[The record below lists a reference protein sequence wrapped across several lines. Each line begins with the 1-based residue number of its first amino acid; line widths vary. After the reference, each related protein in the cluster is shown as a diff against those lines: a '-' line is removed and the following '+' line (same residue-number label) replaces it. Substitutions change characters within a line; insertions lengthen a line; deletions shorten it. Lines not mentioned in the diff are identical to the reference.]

1 MKLPS
6 IPFLFE
12 AFLSVV
18 RRFPLVM
25 AVAAVG
31 TVTSMLLIERS
42 TASNDDDFQK
52 ILMTCSLGLAMLLC
66 AAIIGEKWKLRPPMV
81 FVPHLVAVG
90 LLALYY
96 FTLNLGHD
104 FDNVVTPV
112 RFIGLNLAAHL
123 GVAFLPYLDSSPVED
138 FWEYNKRLF
147 GNFMV
152 GAFYSLVIFTGLS
165 IAILAANELFNLG
178 IREKI
183 YGHLFVLLAGIFNTA
198 YFLAHFPK
206 EYDFASETTD
216 NQETATPIGAYTT
229 AFKNLTKFIL
239 IPIIG
244 LYFLILYAFSAKILV
259 QWELPQGWVGKL
271 VLGFSVAGIFTYLLN
286 FLLVKFDDSSIVK
299 GFRRWFFYILLPM
312 VVLLFVAIGRRI
324 NDYGV
329 TEARYVV
336 AIAGVWLLM
345 MSLYFIVSRRDNIK
359 FIPISLA
366 FFALITVLGPFSAFK
381 VSERNQMSRLHTV
394 LSKNNML
401 VDGKIVAA
409 KDSLSKA
416 DANIIRGATD
426 YLQNNGHSDEL
437 AVLMGLPNTGEKPDW
452 QALNDQLQ
460 KLGIDQQQISDN
472 YCSVYF
478 NRGNQNEMDVAG
490 YNLLYQVY
498 AYEKSTPEN
507 NFSGFQISESGTSLQ
522 YFKNGQSI
530 DSFDL
535 KPYCNKL
542 KDKGACNGESQ
553 ADSLAIVELQ
563 TPNLTVKLWLDN
575 VSFEKDGEGKLREIN
590 GKALL
595 RMKQ

>member
-6 IPFLFE
+6 IPFLID
-12 AFLSVV
+12 AFLGVL

-25 AVAAVG
+25 AVAAIG

-42 TASNDDDFQK
+42 TASNEDDFQK
-52 ILMTCSLGLAMLLC
+52 ILMTCSLGLTTLLC
-66 AAIIGEKWKLRPPMV
+66 ATIISEKWKLRPPLT
-81 FVPHLVAVG
+81 FVPHVVAVG
-90 LLALYY
+90 LLVLYY
-96 FTLNLGHD
+96 FTLDVEHE

-152 GAFYSLVIFTGLS
+152 GAFYSLVIFAGLS
-165 IAILAANELFNLG
+165 IAILAVNELFNLD

-206 EYDFASETTD
+206 ECDFASKSTD
-216 NQETATPIGAYTT
+216 NQGVETTIGAYTT
-229 AFKNLTKFIL
+229 AIKNLTKFIL
-239 IPIIG
+239 IPIIAI
-244 LYFLILYAFSAKILV
+244 YFLILYAFSAKILV
-259 QWELPQGWVGKL
+259 QWELPEGWVGKL

-286 FLLVKFDDSSIVK
+286 YLLVKFDDSKIVK
-299 GFRRWFFYILLPM
+299 GFRRWFFYVLLPM
-312 VVLLFVAIGRRI
+312 VALLFVAIGRRI
-324 NDYGV
+324 SDYGV

-336 AIAGVWLLM
+336 AIAGVWLLL
-345 MSLYFIVSRRDNIK
+345 MSLYFVLSKRDNIK

-366 FFALITVLGPFSAFK
+366 FFSIITVLGPFSAFQ
-381 VSERNQMSRLHTV
+381 VSERNQLGRLEAV
-394 LSKNNML
+394 LTKNNML
-401 VDGKIVAA
+401 VEGKIVAV
-409 KDSLSKA
+409 KDSLSKV
-416 DANIIRGATD
+416 DAEIIRSAAD
-426 YLQNNGHSDEL
+426 YLQNNGHSEKL
-437 AVLMGLPNTGEKPDW
+437 AVLLGIPDTGEKLNW
-452 QALNDQLQ
+452 EAFNDQLQ
-460 KLGIDQQQISDN
+460 KLGIEQQQTYDN

-478 NRGNQNEMDVAG
+478 NRANQNEMEVAG
-490 YNLLYQVY
+490 YSFLYQIY
-498 AYEKSTPEN
+498 AYEKSKPAN
-507 NFSGFQISESGTSLQ
+507 DFNGFQISEGGTALQ
-522 YFKNGQSI
+522 YFKNGQGL

-535 KPYCNKL
+535 KPYCKTLMDNGL
-542 KDKGACNGESQ
+542 CNGEAQ
-553 ADSLAIVELQ
+553 PDSLAIIELQ
-563 TPNLTVKLWLDN
+563 TPNLAVKLLLDN